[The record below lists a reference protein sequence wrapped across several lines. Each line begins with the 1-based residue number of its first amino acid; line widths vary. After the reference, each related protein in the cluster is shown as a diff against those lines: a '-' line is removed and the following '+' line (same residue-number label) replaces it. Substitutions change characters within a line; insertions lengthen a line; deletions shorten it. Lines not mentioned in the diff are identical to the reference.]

1 MTAVDVK
8 KQVKT
13 IKAATKAASKS
24 KESALKFLTDA
35 GIFKFAANTKT
46 AKVSVKK

>member
-13 IKAATKAASKS
+13 IKAATRAASKS
-24 KESALKFLTDA
+24 KASALKFLTDA
-35 GIFKFAANTKT
+35 GIFKFIANTKT
-46 AKVSVKK
+46 AKVTNK